1 MSSLDPTQTNGHEAT
16 RLLVVDDEESVAIT
30 VSEVL
35 RLEGFEV
42 DTAMSGADAAVQL
55 GRAHYDLVLTDLHM
69 EEGDGISVLEE
80 VRRVSP
86 MTISI
91 VLTGFASVESAI
103 AALRKGAY
111 DYLVKPCIIEELKL
125 TVRRGLE
132 HRRLMLAEQSARLG
146 LQDLNREL
154 EQRVL
159 DRTAE
164 LQRLNDE
171 LLEANR
177 AKDVFLATLSHELR
191 TPLTPVL
198 GWVNLLRATGAS
210 GDPNLL
216 AQGLDAID
224 RNARLQA
231 RLIDDLLDIS
241 RIISG
246 KLRLEWEVV
255 DLCQVVEAA
264 AETVRGSAEEKG
276 VRLEVQTSAAPLV
289 VRGASVRLQQIVWNL
304 LANAVKFTPPAGVV
318 SLRLARE
325 GREAR
330 VVVEDT
336 GSGIAPEFLPHVFD
350 RFRQADGSTTR
361 QHGGLGLGLA
371 IVRALADLHG
381 GRVEAES
388 EGPGHGSRFIFALPC
403 AASAAV
409 IDEAMASVDAPT
421 LARPVLVVDDSP
433 ETLELLEMFFSR
445 KGYEVLT
452 ADSAERALELARA
465 EPPALVISD
474 ISMPNVDGYQLLARL
489 RELPGLGDVPAIALS
504 GYAMEE
510 DRQHALE
517 AGFAVHIAKPVDPDE
532 LLATIQQLTSSEEQ
546 G

>member
-1 MSSLDPTQTNGHEAT
+1 MSSLDPTQTNGDEAT

-132 HRRLMLAEQSARLG
+132 HRRLMLAEQSARRA
-146 LQDLNREL
+146 LQELNREL

-159 DRTAE
+159 ERTAE

-198 GWVNLLRATGAS
+198 GWVNLLRASGAA
-210 GDPNLL
+210 GDPHLL
-216 AQGLDAID
+216 AQGLEAID

-241 RIISG
+241 RIVSG

-264 AETVRGSAEEKG
+264 AETVRGSAAEKG
-276 VRLEVQTSAAPLV
+276 VRLEVESPEAPLV

-304 LANAVKFTPPAGVV
+304 LANAVKFTPPAGLV
-318 SLRLARE
+318 SLRLTRE

-381 GRVEAES
+381 GRVSAES
-388 EGPGHGSRFIFALPC
+388 EGAGRGSRFTFALPC

-409 IDEAMASVDAPT
+409 IDEAMASVEAPA
-421 LARPVLVVDDSP
+421 LARPVLLVDDSP

-445 KGYEVLT
+445 KGYEVLV
-452 ADSAERALELARA
+452 AASAERALELARSR
-465 EPPALVISD
+465 PPGLVISD
-474 ISMPNVDGYQLLARL
+474 ISMPDVDGYQLLARL
-489 RELPGLGDVPAIALS
+489 RELPGLRDVPAIALS
-504 GYAMEE
+504 GYAMED
-510 DRQHALE
+510 DRRRALE

-532 LLATIQQLTSSEEQ
+532 LLATIQQLTSD
-546 G
+546 

>member
-1 MSSLDPTQTNGHEAT
+1 MSSLDHQQPNGHEAT

-42 DTAMSGADAAVQL
+42 DTAVSGADAATHL
-55 GRAHYDLVLTDLHM
+55 GRRPYDLVLTDLHM

-125 TVRRGLE
+125 TVRRGLD
-132 HRRLMLAEQSARLG
+132 HRRLMLAEQSARLA

-198 GWVNLLRATGAS
+198 GWVNLLRASGAA
-210 GDPNLL
+210 GDPSLL
-216 AQGLDAID
+216 AQGLEAID

-241 RIISG
+241 RIVSG

-264 AETVRGSAEEKG
+264 AETVRGSAAEKG
-276 VRLEVQTSAAPLV
+276 VRLEVESPQAPLV

-304 LANAVKFTPPAGVV
+304 LANAVKFTPPAGLV
-318 SLRLARE
+318 SLRLMRE

-381 GRVEAES
+381 GRVSAES
-388 EGPGHGSRFIFALPC
+388 AGAGRGARFTFSLPC
-403 AASAAV
+403 A
-409 IDEAMASVDAPT
+409 
-421 LARPVLVVDDSP
+421 
-433 ETLELLEMFFSR
+433 
-445 KGYEVLT
+445 
-452 ADSAERALELARA
+452 
-465 EPPALVISD
+465 
-474 ISMPNVDGYQLLARL
+474 
-489 RELPGLGDVPAIALS
+489 
-504 GYAMEE
+504 
-510 DRQHALE
+510 
-517 AGFAVHIAKPVDPDE
+517 
-532 LLATIQQLTSSEEQ
+532 
-546 G
+546 